1 MSRVGKYPVKMP
13 SGVTGTLSGQKFTA
27 KGKNGELSYTAS
39 DEVTLKIEADNSVS
53 VTPLSKSKRA
63 RSLWGTDRANINNIV
78 RGVSE
83 GFTKTLEIEGVG
95 LKAAVQGKDV
105 VLSLG
110 FSHEIRYPI
119 PAGITIKAE
128 KPTVLVISGN
138 EKQVVG
144 QVAAEIRG
152 FKKPEPYKGKGI
164 RYAGEYILR
173 KEGKKK

>member
-1 MSRVGKYPVKMP
+1 MSRVGKYPVKLP
-13 SGVTGTLSGQKFTA
+13 SGTTATVSGQDIKV
-27 KGKNGELSYTAS
+27 KGKLGELSYTAS
-39 DEVTLKIEADNSVS
+39 DEVEIKVEDNAV
-53 VTPLSKSKRA
+53 VATPRSQSKKA
-63 RSLWGTDRANINNIV
+63 RSLWGTTRANINNLIK
-78 RGVSE
+78 GVSD
-83 GFTKTLEIEGVG
+83 GFSKTLEIEGVG
-95 LKAAVQGKDV
+95 LKAAVQGNVV

-110 FSHEIRYPI
+110 FSHEIRYPV

-128 KPTVLVISGN
+128 KPTVLIISGI

-164 RYAGEYILR
+164 RYAGEFILR